1 VAKIAVTG
9 FARRPACFTSV
20 SDESGPR
27 LIVVGTTTLR
37 DGNERSGTLIAVF
50 LTAESWA
57 AFEPLKTLLLE
68 LAQERSLE
76 ALLPLVV
83 SRLVEREDVAL
94 ARVWMLAPGDI
105 CGTCPNRAVC
115 EDRTQCLHLA
125 ASAAR
130 PLGGVPVLHSN
141 LLGSFRRIPIGA
153 FKVGTVAKTGATVV
167 VSDPAHD
174 PNIKRPEW
182 VASERIL
189 AFAGQPL
196 VTRGELLGV
205 LGVFLR
211 VSITPAGLDILHILA
226 NHLAAAMSTA
236 RAFDQIETMRRRL
249 QVENRYLREA
259 VKEDRVSGL
268 VAVSAAMQDTLRDV
282 ASVAPTD
289 TTALVLGES
298 GTGKELIARAIHRHS
313 ARRDRPFIAVNCAA
327 IPRELYESEFF
338 GHSKGSF
345 SGATRDQM
353 GRFEAANGGTLFLDE
368 IGEMPLELQGKLLR
382 VLQEGTY
389 ERVGETRSRSADV
402 RIIAATNRNL
412 MREIELGRFR
422 QDLYYRLNVFSIYV
436 GPLRDRKED
445 LPGLVDHLL
454 EDIARRAN
462 RPVPRLDAA
471 HYETLRAYDWP
482 GNVRELRNVLERA
495 VIASGA
501 GGFRLVMP
509 ESAAAPL
516 SAPRSSSERP
526 PPIAA
531 DVRNEEE
538 LRREERDNL
547 LRALERTNGKIYGA
561 DGAAAVLGLKPTTLA
576 SRLRKLNI
584 GAGRVRGAAKS

>member
-1 VAKIAVTG
+1 M
-9 FARRPACFTSV
+9 
-20 SDESGPR
+20 
-27 LIVVGTTTLR
+27 LR
-37 DGNERSGTLIAVF
+37 DGNERSGSLGAVF

-94 ARVWMLAPGDI
+94 ARVWLLAPGDV
-105 CGTCPNRAVC
+105 CAACPNRTAC

-130 PLGGVPVLHSN
+130 PLDGEPVLHTN
-141 LLGSFRRIPIGA
+141 LLGSFRRIPVGA
-153 FKVGTVAKTGATVV
+153 FKVGKVAKTISTVV
-167 VSDPAHD
+167 VTDPAHD
-174 PNIKRPEW
+174 PHIKRHEW

-189 AFAGQPL
+189 GFAGQPL
-196 VTRGELLGV
+196 VTRGELIGV

-211 VSITPAGLDILHILA
+211 VTITPAGLDILRILA
-226 NHLAAAMSTA
+226 NHLAAAISTA

-259 VKEDRVSGL
+259 VQEDRFTGL
-268 VAVSAAMQDTLRDV
+268 VAESAAMQETLRDV
-282 ASVAPTD
+282 AAVAPTD
-289 TTALVLGES
+289 ATALVLGES
-298 GTGKELIARAIHRHS
+298 GTGKELVARAIHRQS

-338 GHSKGSF
+338 GHARGSF
-345 SGATRDQM
+345 SGATRDQV

-389 ERVGETRSRSADV
+389 ERVGEARSRTADV

-422 QDLYYRLNVFSIYV
+422 QDLYYRLNVFSIWV
-436 GPLRDRKED
+436 CPLRDRKED

-454 EDIARRAN
+454 VDIARRAN
-462 RPVPRLDAA
+462 RAVPRLDAS
-471 HYETLRAYDWP
+471 HYAVLAAYDWP

-495 VIASGA
+495 LISSTGPEL
-501 GGFRLVMP
+501 RLLMP
-509 ESAAAPL
+509 ESMAPPS
-516 SAPRSSSERP
+516 SAPRPTSDP
-526 PPIAA
+526 PPALGA
-531 DVRNEEE
+531 SVRNEEE

-547 LRALERTNGKIYGA
+547 LRALARTNGKIYGS

-584 GAGRVRGAAKS
+584 PAGLRARSSAKS